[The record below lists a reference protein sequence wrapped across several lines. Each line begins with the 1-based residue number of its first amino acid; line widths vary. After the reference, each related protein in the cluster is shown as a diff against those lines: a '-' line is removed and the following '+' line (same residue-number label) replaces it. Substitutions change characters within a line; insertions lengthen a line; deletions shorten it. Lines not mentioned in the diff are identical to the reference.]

1 MAEIK
6 KQATIIALF
15 IFMIQ
20 SFSYGQGSSYSGS
33 YTNSAPIIWNGISN
47 QTISKLAITNSTGHC
62 ISLTN
67 CSNITIQYCKLGPS
81 KNEGV
86 YLYNCTNITVTNCSM
101 DSVDTGVEA
110 VISTGIKVNYNDVKN
125 VMGPIPRGQMA
136 QFAQV
141 YGGGNSISNNVGENI
156 AGQSFPED
164 EISLFKSNG
173 IPGDPIRIVGNW
185 IRGGGPSNSGGGI
198 MTGDEGGSNILVQ
211 NNILVNP
218 GQYGITIASGNNISI
233 KNNKIY
239 SKQLA
244 FSNIG
249 LSAYKQYA
257 IDCSSD
263 TIMNNEVN
271 FTYKD
276 GQLNNLLNNG
286 GCGDVFGW
294 STNVYNPN
302 LNSSILPLKII
313 GRAEQVDTIAIPP
326 VTKPIN
332 SLTLKIYPNP
342 DFAHGLIVTAP
353 TPNTENVVIYDL
365 KGQILINQSINKS
378 ITNIDTSVLA
388 MGVYIVKIINNNTVV
403 DIRKIIVGKK

>member
-1 MAEIK
+1 MVEIK
-6 KQATIIALF
+6 KRIAIIAIF
-15 IFMIQ
+15 ILMIQ
-20 SFSYGQGSSYSGS
+20 CYSFGQGSTYSGS
-33 YTNSAPIIWNGISN
+33 FTNSSPIIWNGISN
-47 QTISKLAITNSTGHC
+47 QTISKLAISNPSGQC

-67 CSNITIQYCKLGPS
+67 CSNITIQNCKLGPS

-101 DSVDTGVEA
+101 DSVSTGVEA
-110 VISTGIKVNYNDVKN
+110 VKSTGIKVNYNDVKN
-125 VMGPIPRGQMA
+125 VLGPIPRGQMA
-136 QFAQV
+136 QFAEV
-141 YGGGNSISNNVGENI
+141 YGGGNSISYNIGENI
-156 AGQSFPED
+156 PGQSSPED
-164 EISLFKSNG
+164 EISLFMSNG
-173 IPGDPIRIVGNW
+173 LPGDPIRIVGNW

-211 NNILVNP
+211 NNILVDP

-239 SKQLA
+239 SKQQT

-286 GCGDVFGW
+286 GCGEVFGW
-294 STNVYNPN
+294 NTNIYNPN
-302 LNSSILPLKII
+302 LNSTILPSKII
-313 GRAEQVDTIAIPP
+313 GRAAQVDTIAIPP
-326 VTKPIN
+326 KPI
-332 SLTLKIYPNP
+332 SAQTFKIYPNP
-342 DFAHGLIVTAP
+342 DYAHGLIVTAP
-353 TPNTENVVIYDL
+353 TPNTENVIIYDV
-365 KGQILINQSINKS
+365 KGQIMVNQSINKS
-378 ITNIDTSVLA
+378 ITNIDTSTLA
-388 MGVYIVKIINNNTVV
+388 MGVYIVKVINNNNVV
-403 DIRKIIVGKK
+403 DVRKIIVGKK

>member
-1 MAEIK
+1 MIEIK
-6 KQATIIALF
+6 KQFVIIVIFL
-15 IFMIQ
+15 FMIQ
-20 SFSYGQGSSYSGS
+20 WFSFGQGSTYSGS
-33 YTNSAPIIWNGISN
+33 YTNSAPIIWNGINN
-47 QTISKLAITNSTGHC
+47 QTISKLAITNSSGHC

-86 YLYNCTNITVTNCSM
+86 YIYNCKNITVINCSM
-101 DSVDTGVEA
+101 DSIDSGVFA
-110 VISTGIKVNYNDVKN
+110 VKSTGIKVNYNDVKN
-125 VMGPIPRGQMA
+125 VLGPIPRGQMA
-136 QFAQV
+136 QFAEI
-141 YGGGNSISNNVGENI
+141 YGGGNSISYNVGENI
-156 AGQSFPED
+156 PGQSFPED
-164 EISLFKSNG
+164 EISLFMSNG

-211 NNILVNP
+211 NNILVDP

-239 SKQLA
+239 AKQQP

-249 LSAYKQYA
+249 LSAYKQYE

-294 STNVYNPN
+294 NTNIYNSK
-302 LNSSILPLKII
+302 LNSTILPVKII
-313 GRAEQVDTIAIPP
+313 GRAAQVDTIVSPP
-326 VTKPIN
+326 KPITAQ
-332 SLTLKIYPNP
+332 TLKIYPNP
-342 DFAHGLIVTAP
+342 DYAHGLIITSPV
-353 TPNTENVVIYDL
+353 PNTENVVIYDL
-365 KGQILINQSINKS
+365 KGQILLNQSINKS
-378 ITNIDTSVLA
+378 ITNIDTSVLSI
-388 MGVYIVKIINNNTVV
+388 GVYIVKILNNNKIV
-403 DIRKIIVGKK
+403 DVRKIIVGKK